1 MHVQSVVRRVR
12 MCAYACEQRP
22 RPRPPPAPRVL
33 RRCAAFPALGFAH
46 TDFTLLVEKA
56 GLTGTQARTLALA
69 VSGLRHRTSDR
80 DKDD

>member
-1 MHVQSVVRRVR
+1 MRASN
-12 MCAYACEQRP
+12 APA
-22 RPRPPPAPRVL
+22 PRPPPAPRVL

-80 DKDD
+80 DKED